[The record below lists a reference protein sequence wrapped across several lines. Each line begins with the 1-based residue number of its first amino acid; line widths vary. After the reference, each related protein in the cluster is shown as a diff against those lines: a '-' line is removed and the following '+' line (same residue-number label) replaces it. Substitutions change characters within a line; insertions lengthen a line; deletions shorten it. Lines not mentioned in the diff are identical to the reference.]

1 MILGSQM
8 VLSFT
13 ISEFIAL
20 VHKSPTHRTTL
31 AHFQHPQTLMSSSE
45 SQCVRARCAIRH
57 LGATKGNRADT
68 ASIISSLHAE
78 NDVMIVAP
86 ETRSRART
94 PNHKNPADPTTISFQ
109 VHHAVSTALVFGDP
123 RTAGGVT
130 RIELVVRGIPSS

>member
-1 MILGSQM
+1 MQLFPI
-8 VLSFT
+8 

-78 NDVMIVAP
+78 NDVMIVVS
-86 ETRSRART
+86 ETPACQHQKTLPIQPRSPSRFTMLYLLHLYLVIPVRREELHGSSSLSEASPAHNICAR
-94 PNHKNPADPTTISFQ
+94 
-109 VHHAVSTALVFGDP
+109 VAL
-123 RTAGGVT
+123 
-130 RIELVVRGIPSS
+130 L

>member
-31 AHFQHPQTLMSSSE
+31 AHIQHPQTLMSSSE

-78 NDVMIVAP
+78 NDVMIVVS
-86 ETRSRART
+86 ETPAW
-94 PNHKNPADPTTISFQ
+94 PAQKNPADPTTISFQ